1 MDVKGTPM
9 DFTKPKAIGSDL
21 QEDYEQI
28 KEGYNHTWVLNSYGS
43 LSEKAAELVDENS
56 ERVMEIYT
64 TKPGLQF
71 NSGGFLKETSIGKG
85 KCLHNEN
92 GGICLATQFFPDST
106 NNKNFP
112 CPILRVGEEYKHTTI
127 YKFI

>member
-71 NSGGFLKETSIGKG
+71 NSGGFLKETSIGK
-85 KCLHNEN
+85 EN
-92 GGICLATQFFPDST
+92 
-106 NNKNFP
+106 
-112 CPILRVGEEYKHTTI
+112 V
-127 YKFI
+127 FIMKMEAYALQLSSFLTLQITKTFHVQY